1 MTAVPARS
9 RLWSFAAALG
19 RGARPKQWLKNGM
32 VFTAPLASGMLLHL
46 GGLLRSLAAF
56 AVLCLAASG
65 AYLINDASD
74 AESDRAHP
82 RKRHRPVAAGLISVP
97 AAATAG
103 ALSIGVALASAVL
116 LLGWWFGAVVLGYLV
131 LSTSYTLWL
140 RQIAVADLAAVASCH
155 VLRALGG
162 AVAVGVGVTNWYLL
176 VVSTGALTL
185 VIGKR
190 ESELRSGGTTATRR
204 TLDSYT
210 LGYLVTVRAT
220 CSGVMIVTYCLWAA
234 HLSGGIAPTV
244 HAAGIVPFLLA
255 VLRLNLLIDRGDAEE
270 PETLLLHDRQL
281 QVYLVLLAGCQL
293 VGSQLR

>member
-9 RLWSFAAALG
+9 RVRSIAVALA

-32 VFTAPLASGMLLHL
+32 VFTAPLASGTLLQL
-46 GGLLRSLAAF
+46 DGLLRTLVAF
-56 AVLCLAASG
+56 AVFCVAASG
-65 AYLINDASD
+65 TYLINDASD

-82 RKRHRPVAAGLISVP
+82 AKRYRPVAAGLISVR

-103 ALSIGVALASAVL
+103 TLAIGTALACAL
-116 LLGWWFGAVVLGYLV
+116 LALGWRFAAVVFGYLV
-131 LSTSYTLWL
+131 LSTTYTLWL
-140 RQIAVADLAAVASCH
+140 RRIAVADLAAVASCH

-176 VVSTGALTL
+176 VVSMGALTL
-185 VIGKR
+185 VMGKR
-190 ESELRSGGTTATRR
+190 ESELRSGGTTATRA

-210 LGYLVTVRAT
+210 IGYLVTVRAT

-270 PETLLLHDRQL
+270 PDALLLHDRQL
-281 QVYLVLLAGCQL
+281 QLYLAALAACQL

>member
-1 MTAVPARS
+1 
-9 RLWSFAAALG
+9 
-19 RGARPKQWLKNGM
+19 M
-32 VFTAPLASGMLLHL
+32 VFTAPLASGALLHL
-46 GGLLRSLAAF
+46 DGLLRSLAAF
-56 AVLCLAASG
+56 GVLCLAASG
-65 AYLINDASD
+65 AYLINDAAD

-82 RKRHRPVAAGLISVP
+82 RKRHRPVAAGLISVR

-103 ALSIGVALASAVL
+103 ALAILAALVSGSLV
-116 LLGWWFGAVVLGYLV
+116 LGWWFGAVVLAYLV
-131 LSTSYTLWL
+131 LSTAYTLWI
-140 RQIAVADLAAVASCH
+140 RQIAVADLAAVATCH
-155 VLRALGG
+155 VLRALAG
-162 AVAVGVGVTNWYLL
+162 AVAVGVDVTNWYLL
-176 VVSTGALTL
+176 VVSMGALVL

-190 ESELRSGGTTATRR
+190 ESELRSGGSTVTRR
-204 TLDSYT
+204 TLDAYT

-281 QVYLVLLAGCQL
+281 QVYLVLLAVCQL